1 MAKSVRSKWKKAQK
15 RLRVADE
22 RKNLLRRVGQ
32 LNAKLKLVQKGGISK
47 VPSEAPET
55 RFHFSQP
62 HVNAK
67 ERLTLEPMTT
77 NPYGKSDP
85 TAPHPTTF
93 KYETLPGWMPAG
105 GKSYSYADR
114 DRLEAYQAEKQKEAL
129 LAAAAAAEEEN
140 DNTAAGAAGASDND
154 DDGPME
160 LTIGCN
166 DDEHLTT
173 KAFKPSKESG
183 GVKLKSMIHQKNA
196 HSGSKKMPA
205 EGGKKRLVSSTGVKK
220 TK

>member
-22 RKNLLRRVGQ
+22 RKNLLRRVSQ

-62 HVNAK
+62 HVNSK
-67 ERLTLEPMTT
+67 ERLTLEPMST

-93 KYETLPGWMPAG
+93 KYETLPGWMPSG

-114 DRLEAYQAEKQKEAL
+114 DRLEAYQAQKQQEEL
-129 LAAAAAAEEEN
+129 LAAAAAAEQN
-140 DNTAAGAAGASDND
+140 GTVTTAANANADDSD

-166 DDEHLTT
+166 DDEQFTT
-173 KAFKPSKESG
+173 KAFKPSKESA
-183 GVKLKSMIHQKNA
+183 VKLKSMVHQKNA

>member
-1 MAKSVRSKWKKAQK
+1 MAKSVRSKFKKAQK

-22 RKNLLRRVGQ
+22 RKNLLRRVSQ

-47 VPSEAPET
+47 VPSEAPEP

-67 ERLTLEPMTT
+67 ERLNFEPMST

-114 DRLEAYQAEKQKEAL
+114 DRLEAYQAQKQQEEL
-129 LAAAAAAEEEN
+129 LAAAAAAEQN
-140 DNTAAGAAGASDND
+140 GTNTTANANADDSD

-173 KAFKPSKESG
+173 KAFKPSKESA
-183 GVKLKSMIHQKNA
+183 VKLKSMVHQKNA

-205 EGGKKRLVSSTGVKK
+205 EGGKKRLVSSTGAKK

>member
-47 VPSEAPET
+47 VPAEAPET

-62 HVNAK
+62 TVNAK
-67 ERLTLEPMTT
+67 ERMVLTPMTT
-77 NPYGKSDP
+77 NAYGKSDP
-85 TAPHPTTF
+85 SAPHPTTY
-93 KYETLPGWMPAG
+93 KYETLPEWMPAG
-105 GKSYSYADR
+105 GKAYSYADR
-114 DRLEAYQAEKQKEAL
+114 DRLEAYQFERQQKEL
-129 LAAAAAAEEEN
+129 LAAAAAAE
-140 DNTAAGAAGASDND
+140 ASGATKGGASDDD

-173 KAFKPSKESG
+173 KAFVPSKRSSDN
-183 GVKLKSMIHQKNA
+183 KIKSMIHQKGE
-196 HSGSKKMPA
+196 HSGSKKIPVD
-205 EGGKKRLVSSTGVKK
+205 GGKKRLVSSTGARKSK
-220 TK
+220 